1 MSHFMYPKTKM
12 ITILVIKYFCAIK
25 NLLFHIILRNSFTK
39 EWTKISEYDFIS
51 AMNKEFQNL
60 VRNSFIE
67 RLIKDL
73 PIRPPAAPPPPPLSF
88 VLVMVLKIR
97 LDAVLGLLIA
107 RIPAKIVDSTSAS
120 KIGPRQSE
128 SKIHWSN
135 L

>member
-1 MSHFMYPKTKM
+1 MPLM
-12 ITILVIKYFCAIK
+12 
-25 NLLFHIILRNSFTK
+25 IIL
-39 EWTKISEYDFIS
+39 SEYDFIS
-51 AMNKEFQNL
+51 AMNKEFQN
-60 VRNSFIE
+60 VARNSFIE